1 MTSIKG
7 VELNALAAIECVG
20 RAGSVAAA
28 ARSLNVTPGAISQ
41 QLRKGEEQ
49 LGFQVFVRTPSGL
62 EPTERGRQLLASL
75 HAGFSR
81 IRDGVIDAKE
91 RSSATL
97 TVSLGSV
104 FAVNWLVPRLAGF
117 RSRHPDVSLRIET
130 SRDLIDFRSSD
141 VDLAIRLGEGRWPD
155 VDTKKLWGQSVFP
168 ICSPSFASR
177 LGRLEDLS
185 RVPVIIDSHSVF
197 EWSDWLAAAGA
208 SADLRLQ
215 GTEFNEPILAFGA
228 VLAGHGVM
236 LGWTILAADALAE
249 GRLVKPFPREIR
261 SDYAYWLVWPRFRKR
276 SPAARLFSAWLLEE
290 IARIDGAG

>member
-1 MTSIKG
+1 
-7 VELNALAAIECVG
+7 
-20 RAGSVAAA
+20 
-28 ARSLNVTPGAISQ
+28 LNVTPGAISQ

-49 LGFQVFVRTPSGL
+49 LGFQVFMRMQSGL

-81 IRDGVIDAKE
+81 IQDGVIDAKGHG
-91 RSSATL
+91 SATL

-104 FAVNWLVPRLAGF
+104 FAVNWLVPRLAAF
-117 RSRHPDVSLRIET
+117 RSKHPNISLRIET

-141 VDLAIRLGEGRWPD
+141 VDLAIRLGAGRWPD
-155 VDTKKLWGQSVFP
+155 VDARKLWDQSVFP

-177 LGRLEDLS
+177 LTRLEDLS
-185 RVPVIIDSHSVF
+185 HVPIIIDSHSVF
-197 EWSDWLAAAGA
+197 EWKDWLAEAGA
-208 SADLRLQ
+208 STDFRLQ

-249 GRLVKPFPREIR
+249 GRLVKPFPCKIR
-261 SDYAYWLVWPRFRKR
+261 SEYAYWLVWPRSRKP
-276 SPAARLFSAWLLEE
+276 SPAARLFSTWLLEA
-290 IARIDGAG
+290 IARIEISS